1 MKSHKNV
8 FLVLFAA
15 VLLVFSS
22 GCVAQKI
29 ADTRTDTADEFRMT
43 VIHLN
48 DTHSHVDAMTL
59 PMEFNGKKTYV
70 EIGGFPRLVSGIE
83 EARAIDPDA
92 LLLMAGDAV
101 QGTLYF
107 TKYEG
112 SVEAEFMDMM
122 GFDVMVTGNHEF
134 DKGPAW
140 LAGFISEVDFPVIAA
155 NIDTSR
161 DEHLTDVIGPYVVK
175 DIDGHTVG
183 IIGLVTPDTPE
194 TSMPGKNVIFYD
206 QIARAKKMVKELE
219 KAGVNK
225 IIALTH
231 LGYECDKD
239 LARRVKGIDIVI
251 GGHTHTLLGD
261 FDEFGLTSEGPYP
274 TTVTGPDGHDVC
286 VAQAWR
292 WGIVLGRLTVQF
304 DKDGV
309 VTECSGH
316 PSLLVGDTFLQKD
329 DSGKKVEVD
338 EAEQGRILDIIK
350 ASPMITVVQ
359 EDAAALALRAPY
371 KEGIE
376 DMQTEVVAEIGDDLW
391 HVRVPGTV
399 HEISGETM
407 RHGSYL
413 APIVA
418 DSMLW
423 KARSTGRHIHMAIE
437 NAGGVRTSLK
447 KGALTVGKVY
457 ELFPFGNTL
466 VILKLTGKQVK
477 AILEQAV
484 SRASVPDKDGAFPY
498 VAGIRYRADMTQP
511 ENKRILSVE
520 IKGADDRWEPIGR
533 RSVYTVAVNS
543 YLAHGGDG
551 YEILK
556 EAASS
561 CPECDTGFNDAEIFM
576 EYTQGHSPLHR
587 LRDTGIT
594 YIPAE

>member
-22 GCVAQKI
+22 GCVAKKI

-219 KAGVNK
+219 KA
-225 IIALTH
+225 
-231 LGYECDKD
+231 
-239 LARRVKGIDIVI
+239 
-251 GGHTHTLLGD
+251 
-261 FDEFGLTSEGPYP
+261 
-274 TTVTGPDGHDVC
+274 
-286 VAQAWR
+286 
-292 WGIVLGRLTVQF
+292 
-304 DKDGV
+304 
-309 VTECSGH
+309 
-316 PSLLVGDTFLQKD
+316 
-329 DSGKKVEVD
+329 
-338 EAEQGRILDIIK
+338 
-350 ASPMITVVQ
+350 
-359 EDAAALALRAPY
+359 
-371 KEGIE
+371 
-376 DMQTEVVAEIGDDLW
+376 
-391 HVRVPGTV
+391 
-399 HEISGETM
+399 
-407 RHGSYL
+407 
-413 APIVA
+413 
-418 DSMLW
+418 
-423 KARSTGRHIHMAIE
+423 
-437 NAGGVRTSLK
+437 
-447 KGALTVGKVY
+447 
-457 ELFPFGNTL
+457 
-466 VILKLTGKQVK
+466 
-477 AILEQAV
+477 
-484 SRASVPDKDGAFPY
+484 
-498 VAGIRYRADMTQP
+498 
-511 ENKRILSVE
+511 
-520 IKGADDRWEPIGR
+520 
-533 RSVYTVAVNS
+533 
-543 YLAHGGDG
+543 
-551 YEILK
+551 
-556 EAASS
+556 
-561 CPECDTGFNDAEIFM
+561 
-576 EYTQGHSPLHR
+576 
-587 LRDTGIT
+587 
-594 YIPAE
+594 

>member
-1 MKSHKNV
+1 VKLHKNV
-8 FLVLFAA
+8 FLVLSLT
-15 VLLVFSS
+15 VLLVFSG
-22 GCVAQKI
+22 GCAVNKI
-29 ADTRTDTADEFRMT
+29 AGTSTGTADEFRMT
-43 VIHLN
+43 IIHLN
-48 DTHSHVDAMTL
+48 DIHSHVDAMTL
-59 PMEFNGKKTYV
+59 PMKFNGKKTSV
-70 EIGGFPRLVSGIE
+70 EIGGFPRLVSGVE

-112 SVEAEFMDMM
+112 RVEAEFMDLM
-122 GFDVMVTGNHEF
+122 GFDAMVTGNHEF
-134 DKGPAW
+134 DKGPSW

-161 DEHLTDVIGPYVVK
+161 DDYLNGAINPSVVK

-194 TSMPGKNVIFYD
+194 TSNPGDNIAFYD
-206 QIARAKKMVKELE
+206 QIARAKKMVKKLE

-231 LGYECDKD
+231 LGYERDKD
-239 LARRVKGIDIVI
+239 LARRVKGIDVVI

-261 FDEFGLTSEGPYP
+261 FDEFGLKSEGPYP
-274 TTVTGPDGHDVC
+274 TRVTGPEGHDVC
-286 VAQAWR
+286 IAQAWR
-292 WGIVLGRLTVQF
+292 WGMVLGRLTVQF
-304 DKDGV
+304 DKEGV
-309 VTECSGH
+309 VTECSGN
-316 PSLLVGDTFLQKD
+316 PSLLVGDTFTQKD
-329 DSGKKVEVD
+329 DSGKNVEVD
-338 EAEQGRILDIIK
+338 EADKGRILAIIK
-350 ASPMITVVQ
+350 ASPMIEVVQ
-359 EDAAALALRAPY
+359 EDPAALALRAPY
-371 KEGIE
+371 KQGIE
-376 DMQTEVVAEIGDDLW
+376 EMQSEVIAEIGEDLW

-399 HEISGETM
+399 HAISGETM
-407 RHGSYL
+407 QHGSYL

-447 KGALTVGKVY
+447 KGALTIGDVY

-466 VILKLTGKQVK
+466 VVLKLNGKQVR

-484 SRASVPDKDGAFPY
+484 SRASVLDRDGAFPY
-498 VAGIRYRADMTQP
+498 VAGMRYHADMTKP

-520 IKGADDRWEPIGR
+520 IKGADDKWKPLDR
-533 RSVYTVAVNS
+533 RAVYTVAINS
-543 YLAHGGDG
+543 YLAQGGDG
-551 YEILK
+551 YELLK

-561 CPECDTGFNDAEIFM
+561 CPDCDTGFNDAEIFM
-576 EYTQGHSPLHR
+576 EYAQEHSPLHR
-587 LRDTGIT
+587 LPDTGVT
-594 YIPAE
+594 YVPAE